1 MGKARGAAASAQS
14 TDVAANDEKGR
25 VRLSLDLSPE
35 LNELLE
41 RLAVAI
47 DGTKSEVLRKG
58 IKLVE
63 VAERAQRQGKKFGIA
78 EPDQP
83 LITEIVGL

>member
-1 MGKARGAAASAQS
+1 MGNTRGAVASYQS
-14 TDVAANDEKGR
+14 TDAAANDAKDR

-35 LNELLE
+35 LNELVE
-41 RLAVAI
+41 KLAAEL
-47 DGTKSEVLRKG
+47 DCTKSAVLRHG

-63 VAERAQRQGKKFGIA
+63 VKARAQRHGKKFGIA

-83 LITEIVGL
+83 LITEIV

>member
-1 MGKARGAAASAQS
+1 MGNTRRAVSSSQPTA
-14 TDVAANDEKGR
+14 VAEEDEKER

-35 LNELLE
+35 LNELVE
-41 RLAVAI
+41 KLAAEL
-47 DGTKSEVLRKG
+47 DCTKSAVLRHG

-63 VAERAQRQGKKFGIA
+63 LKARANRQGKKFGIA

>member
-1 MGKARGAAASAQS
+1 MVNARGASSQLTAA
-14 TDVAANDEKGR
+14 VADDEKER
-25 VRLSLDLSPE
+25 VRLSLDLSSE
-35 LNELLE
+35 LNELVE
-41 RLAVAI
+41 KLAAEM
-47 DGTKSEVLRKG
+47 DCTKSAVLRHG

-63 VAERAQRQGKKFGIA
+63 LKARAQKQGKKFGIA